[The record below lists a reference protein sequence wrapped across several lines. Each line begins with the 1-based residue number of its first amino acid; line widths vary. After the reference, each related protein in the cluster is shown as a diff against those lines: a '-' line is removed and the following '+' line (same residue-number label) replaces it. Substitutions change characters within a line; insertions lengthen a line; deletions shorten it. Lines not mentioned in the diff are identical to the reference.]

1 MTNIN
6 CVLID
11 DEIASLKNLERKIN
25 QFFPNLIILNK
36 FQTPEDAILYLNEN
50 EVDIVFL
57 DIQMPRINGF
67 ELLTNITEVNFK
79 IIFVTAFN
87 EYALEALKK
96 AAIDYVLKPIDDDD
110 LKVAINKTIT
120 LILDENETYE
130 NKKLL
135 NLLQQSVLEHKKL
148 LIPNA
153 KGFTV
158 IEQNEIIYLEGY
170 DGYTK
175 INIDSNRQVI
185 SSYGLGK
192 YVEKLNSNFFKTHK
206 SYIVNI
212 NKIIEF
218 EKEGYVI
225 LKGNKRIPISK
236 KIKNDLLELL
246 KI

>member
-25 QFFPNLIILNK
+25 QFFPYLTILNK
-36 FQTPEDAILYLNEN
+36 FSTPEDAILYLNEY

-67 ELLTNITEVNFK
+67 ELLTNIIEVNFK

-96 AAIDYVLKPIDDDD
+96 AAIDYILKPIDDDD

-120 LILDENETYE
+120 LIIDENETYE

-153 KGFTV
+153 KGFSV

-175 INIDSNRQVI
+175 INIDSKRQVI

-192 YVEKLNSNFFKTHK
+192 YEEKLNSNFFKTHK

-225 LKGNKRIPISK
+225 LNGNIRIPISK